1 MSLRKLAVAAAV
13 MLVAVSA
20 SASNFRAAD
29 QVYIPA
35 AGKVQGSS
43 GTFISDV
50 YLANLTG
57 DPVSVSVIYQPQ
69 GAGGGTGTEFRDV
82 IKLAPHERK
91 EFLDFFPTALSQAS
105 GFGQLIFNG
114 CLDNTSCGPETQ
126 DEFGWSQNFR
136 TISAQSRIYQIANNA
151 GANPPTTGQLLS
163 GIPWY
168 NFVSSLQENVGLDKV
183 FITGITH
190 TGNAGAPGTF
200 RANLGVVNAS
210 EYSSTTIVVRLY
222 QGTLNTAGFKG
233 EYQVPLGPLANVQ
246 FGFATAFPNAPF
258 GRNYFVTVEQRN
270 NVPVAGAPAGCTQ
283 GCPAFLAYGSV
294 IDNLSGD
301 ATTLEAQYLV
311 PLTDDAIDIIYPSG
325 AGKNPIRRS
334 ARH

>member
-1 MSLRKLAVAAAV
+1 
-13 MLVAVSA
+13 MLVAVGA

-69 GAGGGTGTEFRDV
+69 GAGGGTGTEYRNV
-82 IKLAPHERK
+82 IKLAPRERK
-91 EFLDFFPTALSQAS
+91 EFRDFFPTALSLPS

-114 CLDNTSCGPETQ
+114 CLDGTSCGEETQ
-126 DEFGWSQNFR
+126 DQFGWSPNFR
-136 TISAQSRIYQIANNA
+136 AISAQSRVFQIPPNA

-190 TGNAGAPGTF
+190 TGNAGAAGTF

-222 QGTLNTAGFKG
+222 QGALNDAGFKG
-233 EYQVPLGPLANVQ
+233 EYQVPLGPLGNLQ
-246 FGFATAFPNAPF
+246 FGFTTAFPNAAF
-258 GRNYFVTVEQRN
+258 GSNYFVTVEQRN
-270 NVPVAGAPAGCTQ
+270 NVPVAGAPAGCIQ

-311 PLTDDAIDIIYPSG
+311 PLTDQALDVIYPSG